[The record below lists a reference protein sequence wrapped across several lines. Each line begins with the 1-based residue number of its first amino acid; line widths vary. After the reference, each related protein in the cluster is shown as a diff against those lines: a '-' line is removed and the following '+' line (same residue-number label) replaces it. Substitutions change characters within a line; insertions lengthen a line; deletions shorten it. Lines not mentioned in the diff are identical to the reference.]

1 MSVKICGGNENGV
14 KQVVSP
20 VSYSVFTCLK
30 RVNWGRYERNQV
42 DPWIYGWCKTS
53 TMRLCFVCDKCV
65 WFFL

>member
-42 DPWIYGWCKTS
+42 AMVDLYLWIHG
-53 TMRLCFVCDKCV
+53 
-65 WFFL
+65 